1 MKQET
6 HTRHGQTHD
15 SRDWTDPCLE
25 PTLAEILAD
34 PMMELVFR
42 RDSLERGD
50 VEKLLRGHAS
60 RLAAFARPTPNP
72 CGCGAWAA

>member
-1 MKQET
+1 MKQEPRERLGLST
-6 HTRHGQTHD
+6 D
-15 SRDWTDPCLE
+15 DRDWTDPCLE
-25 PTLAEILAD
+25 PTLSEILAD

-42 RDSLERGD
+42 RDSLIRDD

-60 RLAAFARPTPNP
+60 RLAAFARPRPQA